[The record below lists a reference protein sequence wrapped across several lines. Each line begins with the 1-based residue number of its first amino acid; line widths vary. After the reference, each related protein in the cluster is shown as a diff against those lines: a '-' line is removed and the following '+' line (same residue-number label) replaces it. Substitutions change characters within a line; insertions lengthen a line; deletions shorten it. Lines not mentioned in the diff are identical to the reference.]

1 MSNIAISYARF
12 SSAPQAEGGS
22 LSRQIDA
29 AEAYAQSQGLTI
41 DPSLRFQDLG
51 VSAWDQ
57 RNVQKGALGLLLKA
71 VEQDKVPV
79 GATLIVESFDRLSR
93 AEPLDALGVFTQI
106 IGAGLNLVT
115 LTSPPR
121 RFSRETI
128 RENTFQLFEAV
139 IEMHRAHGESQR
151 KSQLLGKSWEQRRAA
166 ALTDKRPMTSKTP
179 LWIGAEGPARNKS
192 FHLIP
197 ERAEV
202 VTFAET
208 RGIMRRY
215 TRRTSLNTS
224 GKRFIHVRSDSLAV
238 RTSTST
244 RVSTT
249 WKAHAV

>member
-1 MSNIAISYARF
+1 MSNVAISYARF

-29 AEAYAQSQGLTI
+29 AQAYAETHGLTI
-41 DPSLRFQDLG
+41 DPNLRFQDLG

-57 RNVQKGALGLLLKA
+57 SNLEKGALGLFLKA
-71 VEQDKVPV
+71 IEQDKVPV

-93 AEPLDALGVFTQI
+93 AEPIDGLGVFTRI
-106 IGAGLNLVT
+106 ISAGLNLVT

-151 KSQLLGKSWEQRRAA
+151 KSQLLGKSWEQRRGA
-166 ALTDKRPMTSKTP
+166 ALTEKRPMTSKAP
-179 LWIGAEGPARNKS
+179 HWIGTTGAARNKT

-197 ERAEV
+197 ERVEV
-202 VTFAET
+202 VKRIVELAKAGT
-208 RGIMRRY
+208 G
-215 TRRTSLNTS
+215 TSP
-224 GKRFIHVRSDSLAV
+224 
-238 RTSTST
+238 
-244 RVSTT
+244 
-249 WKAHAV
+249 